1 MFGNHSEIEQC
12 QNRTPV
18 ELDCCCENKF
28 MEESL
33 VAAIPIG
40 MITALVYSV
49 GLIAIAEQGRI
60 NAGPKTICEKI
71 KDVRFNY
78 TWLYYCLMIICP
90 KVIQKV
96 AYMCIKDLD
105 ERLVGSSHILFAF
118 VFTIMIALY
127 IHPNKKG
134 SEDKTLLYLCTLV
147 CFGGCFAVLKHMPY
161 EDAYDYNEFFDHIRQ
176 TNVIIYLAINGIVA
190 GVFFGFNRI
199 LFFIISHTEE
209 TLSNVNRR
217 LENKHTGEDMGNELQ
232 GQNRQNSFENSFMN
246 QPLLNDDEN
255 IIHLEDQAIQTDA
268 HPCIEVR
275 WLKLQLFFYDK
286 ASSVFQVWYLMG
298 ANTLLGVG
306 ITSWIHMIDHWRS
319 EKFEVPHFIILA
331 VMFGVLLVLPLLFFG
346 LRFLLHVKDPVFM
359 AVMTCSCEVISRAA
373 FVYFVYN
380 QNFSCS
386 MLEHFVYRT
395 GFFLIGTGMIG
406 FLFTFEQI
414 ASK

>member
-1 MFGNHSEIEQC
+1 
-12 QNRTPV
+12 
-18 ELDCCCENKF
+18 
-28 MEESL
+28 
-33 VAAIPIG
+33 
-40 MITALVYSV
+40 
-49 GLIAIAEQGRI
+49 
-60 NAGPKTICEKI
+60 
-71 KDVRFNY
+71 
-78 TWLYYCLMIICP
+78 
-90 KVIQKV
+90 
-96 AYMCIKDLD
+96 
-105 ERLVGSSHILFAF
+105 
-118 VFTIMIALY
+118 
-127 IHPNKKG
+127 
-134 SEDKTLLYLCTLV
+134 
-147 CFGGCFAVLKHMPY
+147 
-161 EDAYDYNEFFDHIRQ
+161 
-176 TNVIIYLAINGIVA
+176 
-190 GVFFGFNRI
+190 
-199 LFFIISHTEE
+199 
-209 TLSNVNRR
+209 
-217 LENKHTGEDMGNELQ
+217 
-232 GQNRQNSFENSFMN
+232 
-246 QPLLNDDEN
+246 
-255 IIHLEDQAIQTDA
+255 
-268 HPCIEVR
+268 
-275 WLKLQLFFYDK
+275 LQLFFYDK